1 MNRESRE
8 TVFRRGAVEGAV
20 LTYKAPC
27 SDVWTTMVFVFSDD
41 GNPGITNE
49 THTRKFADRQHDEA
63 VHMLE
68 LMGFSTGERAWNT
81 SMDADGITA

>member
-1 MNRESRE
+1 MCENGVQRK
-8 TVFRRGAVEGAV
+8 TIFRRGAVEGAV

-49 THTRKFADRQHDEA
+49 TQIREFADRQHDEA
-63 VHMLE
+63 VRMLD
-68 LMGFSTGERAWNT
+68 LMGFSTGERA
-81 SMDADGITA
+81 

>member
-1 MNRESRE
+1 MNRESRK

-41 GNPGITNE
+41 GNPGITSE

-81 SMDADGITA
+81 SMDADGITK